1 MNGERNMKKN
11 RYISLVFYLSACYD
25 GLLGLAFLFF
35 AEGLYLFFGVTPP
48 NHYGYVQFPALILI
62 VFAVMFF
69 QIGRDP
75 RTNFN
80 LIPYGIL
87 LKVSYCAVVFWY
99 WISSP
104 LPSMW
109 KPFAVLD
116 VVFGILFLWSYASI
130 RKEIRGQ

>member
-1 MNGERNMKKN
+1 MKKN
-11 RYISLVFYLSACYD
+11 KYIALLFCLSGCYD

-35 AEGLYLFFGVTPP
+35 AGTLYEFFGVTPP

-69 QIGRDP
+69 QIARDP
-75 RTNFN
+75 GKN
-80 LIPYGIL
+80 LNLMPYGIL
-87 LKVSYCAVVFWY
+87 LKVAYCAVVFWY

-104 LPSMW
+104 LPDMW

-116 VVFGILFLWSYASI
+116 AVFGILFLWGYLRI
-130 RKEIRGQ
+130 RKEIRGR